1 LEKETWEEA
10 VKDSA
15 GKKKKKK
22 RRDGAGGYHY
32 R

>member
-1 LEKETWEEA
+1 LEKEAWEEA